1 MWECRR
7 KWSEKFTGIIIRNTC
22 NGQRQRG
29 SAPIYT
35 QIDARF
41 TTYLVAGFTLNA
53 LFPGVFAGLY
63 LLRKQRLAGSNP
75 AASTNYNKGLAVSQM
90 VRHPETHPNT
100 AHQM

>member
-1 MWECRR
+1 M
-7 KWSEKFTGIIIRNTC
+7 STDITTQITC
-22 NGQRQRG
+22 SGQHRRG

-63 LLRKQRLAGSNP
+63 LLRKQGIEGSNP
-75 AASTNYNKGLAVSQM
+75 AVPTNYNKGLAVSPM
-90 VRHPETHPNT
+90 LRHPETHPNT